1 MKRMHL
7 GSAIIAMFIF
17 SGLVSIALADDA
29 KPDVTGNWAWS
40 FQRQNG
46 DTVNT
51 KLKLKQDGDKITG
64 TITGFGGQEIEIKDA
79 ALKDGEL
86 TFKVTRKRNDM
97 EITTVY
103 TGKVAADE
111 IKGKAET
118 NRDGQIMS
126 RDWDAKKSTDT
137 TQPSTQPAT

>member
-1 MKRMHL
+1 
-7 GSAIIAMFIF
+7 
-17 SGLVSIALADDA
+17 
-29 KPDVTGNWAWS
+29 
-40 FQRQNG
+40 
-46 DTVNT
+46 
-51 KLKLKQDGDKITG
+51 KQDGDKITG